1 MDVVHSYDNHQDTI
15 QQVADNKANDQ
26 VNHTG
31 KKGYL
36 KHSNKTYF

>member
-15 QQVADNKANDQ
+15 QQVADNKTNDQ
-26 VNHTG
+26 VNYT

-36 KHSNKTYF
+36 KHKIYF